1 MKIKLTNWSVII
13 NPIQDERKMGAFL
26 GVALHPQ
33 DDLEASATAAMPETA
48 RLRRTASREAPPTR
62 MGRPR
67 TSVSL
72 LRTHSPTQSC
82 RGCSALMRISCCCC
96 WRRIANYWI
105 IQAGNR
111 ISWGRKKH
119 TFEGGDGEKSAPKGS
134 PRRLRRRRQA
144 ADAGRSVA
152 GSGASVRLLVISMRA
167 TLPKSSERL
176 LLAHERDHRR
186 RRATAAAESRRR
198 PEAAREM

>member
-1 MKIKLTNWSVII
+1 MDFGRMDNQTRPARISVT
-13 NPIQDERKMGAFL
+13 ERARVSMS
-26 GVALHPQ
+26 AL
-33 DDLEASATAAMPETA
+33 DCELEASATAAMPETA
-48 RLRRTASREAPPTR
+48 RLRRTASREAPPPR

-82 RGCSALMRISCCCC
+82 RGCSALMCISCC
-96 WRRIANYWI
+96 W
-105 IQAGNR
+105 
-111 ISWGRKKH
+111 
-119 TFEGGDGEKSAPKGS
+119 FEGGDGEKSAPKGS

-152 GSGASVRLLVISMRA
+152 GSGTSVRLLVISMRA